1 VHRPR
6 VEADVAAEAIAAF
19 RAKAARYSRLFGHAD
34 YAVREVTVSTSEPQP
49 GPQPMMRMQSTAA
62 AAAPLPIEPGKA
74 LVTATVNGTVQ
85 MK

>member
-1 VHRPR
+1 V
-6 VEADVAAEAIAAF
+6 AIAAF
-19 RAKAARYSRLFGHAD
+19 RATGARYTRLFVPAD
-34 YAVREVTVSTSEPQP
+34 LAVRVVRVSTREPQP

-74 LVTATVNGTVQ
+74 LVTATVIGSVQ